1 MTGLNSSK
9 IQYDLAPVTAERVL
23 SLCSLCCLSSTVSQF
38 TCTILVSV
46 LLSLCLHLLHRKLV
60 RSVTVLNMGQIGS
73 CSRGFQEKKTI
84 LQKKASNCRMH
95 RIYEQLGKICMN
107 P

>member
-1 MTGLNSSK
+1 
-9 IQYDLAPVTAERVL
+9 
-23 SLCSLCCLSSTVSQF
+23 
-38 TCTILVSV
+38 
-46 LLSLCLHLLHRKLV
+46 
-60 RSVTVLNMGQIGS
+60 MGQIGS

-95 RIYEQLGKICMN
+95 RIYEQLGKIRMN